1 MPENERGAQAG
12 IEPAMGAWMTHQ
24 IGSARAVQKLSTH
37 LHQFGAT
44 DEIAVPWALLATLA
58 VPSEQAVSVRVTLR
72 VTLNSDH
79 ERRRRAFGPDPT
91 RWRPDGTDDDSN
103 SRRRV
108 GHVTIS
114 LPDDVKQ
121 ISWAAEQLGIGT
133 STAYRLVAAGKIPGA
148 FKVGAQ
154 WRISVPRFL
163 AEVHGEPTTSDHP

>member
-1 MPENERGAQAG
+1 
-12 IEPAMGAWMTHQ
+12 
-24 IGSARAVQKLSTH
+24 
-37 LHQFGAT
+37 
-44 DEIAVPWALLATLA
+44 
-58 VPSEQAVSVRVTLR
+58 
-72 VTLNSDH
+72 
-79 ERRRRAFGPDPT
+79 
-91 RWRPDGTDDDSN
+91 
-103 SRRRV
+103 V

-163 AEVHGEPTTSDHP
+163 AEVHGEPTATDRS

>member
-1 MPENERGAQAG
+1 M
-12 IEPAMGAWMTHQ
+12 
-24 IGSARAVQKLSTH
+24 
-37 LHQFGAT
+37 
-44 DEIAVPWALLATLA
+44 
-58 VPSEQAVSVRVTLR
+58 RVTLI
-72 VTLNSDH
+72 SDH
-79 ERRRRAFGPDPT
+79 GGRRRAFGPDPT
-91 RWRPDGTDDDSN
+91 RWRPHGTDDDSH
-103 SRRRV
+103 STRRV

-163 AEVHGEPTTSDHP
+163 AEVHGEPPATDRP

>member
-1 MPENERGAQAG
+1 
-12 IEPAMGAWMTHQ
+12 MGAWMTHQ
-24 IGSARAVQKLSTH
+24 IGSARAVQKMSTPV
-37 LHQFGAT
+37 HQFGAT
-44 DEIAVPWALLATLA
+44 DEIAAAGGLLATLA
-58 VPSEQAVSVRVTLR
+58 VPSDQAVSARVTLR

-79 ERRRRAFGPDPT
+79 ERRRRASGPDPT
-91 RWRPDGTDDDSN
+91 PWRPHGTDDESN
-103 SRRRV
+103 RRRTV

-163 AEVHGEPTTSDHP
+163 AEIHGEPPAPDRP

>member
-1 MPENERGAQAG
+1 
-12 IEPAMGAWMTHQ
+12 
-24 IGSARAVQKLSTH
+24 
-37 LHQFGAT
+37 
-44 DEIAVPWALLATLA
+44 
-58 VPSEQAVSVRVTLR
+58 VRVTLR
-72 VTLNSDH
+72 VTLISDH

-121 ISWAAEQLGIGT
+121 ISWAAEKLGIGT

-163 AEVHGEPTTSDHP
+163 AEVHGEPPAPDRP

>member
-1 MPENERGAQAG
+1 
-12 IEPAMGAWMTHQ
+12 
-24 IGSARAVQKLSTH
+24 
-37 LHQFGAT
+37 
-44 DEIAVPWALLATLA
+44 
-58 VPSEQAVSVRVTLR
+58 
-72 VTLNSDH
+72 
-79 ERRRRAFGPDPT
+79 
-91 RWRPDGTDDDSN
+91 
-103 SRRRV
+103 V

-163 AEVHGEPTTSDHP
+163 AEVHGEPTALDRPRRGLVSRAASTSSPTHRPGPGPAPGGRGSTPGG

>member
-1 MPENERGAQAG
+1 M
-12 IEPAMGAWMTHQ
+12 
-24 IGSARAVQKLSTH
+24 
-37 LHQFGAT
+37 
-44 DEIAVPWALLATLA
+44 
-58 VPSEQAVSVRVTLR
+58 
-72 VTLNSDH
+72 
-79 ERRRRAFGPDPT
+79 
-91 RWRPDGTDDDSN
+91 
-103 SRRRV
+103 

-163 AEVHGEPTTSDHP
+163 AEVHGEPTATDRPGGGLFSQATPGSFPTHRPDPGPGPRGRGSTPGG